1 MMRIAATCLDAGRL
15 IVKDA
20 ITNLRTS
27 RAREPRRIVM
37 YIHNL
42 SGGGA
47 ERIWAVVASGLAS
60 LGHDVLLVTDSAA
73 AENLAVLDPAVRTEV
88 LGGSHPTTVIRL
100 ARLLLRERPD
110 IALSAVSGSNF
121 KLALAKIAAYSKAP
135 IVISYHGFW
144 EHRTGWLGWLGC
156 AAMGAL
162 SRLAARTIA
171 VSDGLRDYLVATWHA
186 SAART
191 VRIYNP
197 IGVAKTPP
205 IDRAALLERE
215 ELVLCVG
222 RLIDDKDIGN
232 VLRAFARLDRP
243 DARLLILGEGP
254 ERPHLETL
262 AQMLGIADRV
272 SMPGY
277 VAEPWSNYAKARCLV
292 HGAKQEAFG
301 NIIVEAL
308 AYGLP
313 VVATACPGPSEILG
327 HGRFGAVVPIGDD
340 KALAQALEAA
350 LADPGDPAPRQARA
364 AELGLEPGIASYEA
378 LIETV
383 LAERRAP
390 RAVVAAPIRRPYP

>member
-1 MMRIAATCLDAGRL
+1 VSSDPGRL
-15 IVKDA
+15 VVKDA
-20 ITNLRTS
+20 ITSLRTLK
-27 RAREPRRIVM
+27 ARTPRRIVM

-73 AENLAVLDPAVRTEV
+73 DENLALLDPAVRTEV
-88 LGGSHPTTVIRL
+88 LGGSHLVTVARL
-100 ARLLLRERPD
+100 AAVLRRERPD

-121 KLALAKIAAYSKAP
+121 KLALAKLAAVSSTP

-156 AAMGAL
+156 ASMGLL

-171 VSDGLRDYLVATWHA
+171 VSDGLRDHLVARWRA
-186 SAART
+186 SASRT
-191 VRIYNP
+191 IRIYNP
-197 IGVAKTPP
+197 IGVAKAPP
-205 IDRAALLERE
+205 VDRDSLMTRE

-222 RLIDDKDIGN
+222 RLIDDKDVGN

-243 DARLLILGEGP
+243 NARLLILGEGP
-254 ERPHLETL
+254 ERPRLEAL
-262 AQMLGIADRV
+262 VERLGIADRV

-277 VAEPWSNYAKARCLV
+277 VPEPWAYYAKARCLV

-340 KALAQALEAA
+340 KALADALKAA
-350 LADPGDPAPRQARA
+350 LADPGDPAPRQTRA
-364 AELGLEPGIASYEA
+364 AELGLEPGIASYES

-383 LAERRAP
+383 LAEQRSS
-390 RAVVAAPIRRPYP
+390 RAVIQSPIRRPYP